1 MLEMNFTYSHQYE
14 VKDKVVI
21 AEIGLLSETF
31 SRILPGNFEVFA
43 ESLRSYQVMKM
54 LSFS

>member
-21 AEIGLLSETF
+21 AEIGLLSGIF
-31 SRILPGNFEVFA
+31 SRIPPGNLEVFA
-43 ESLRSYQVMKM
+43 ESVRSYQVMKM